1 MDEQLIEQFLSNY
14 DDEFIYFFNS
24 KLIKYSI
31 YELKDVYVRTHIHE
45 IYKLEDD
52 RCGILYDLMDYL
64 EVLSL
69 LLVKIFKMDKKESN
83 YISMFLFGISLSEIV
98 NILMAK
104 YSDSEMILEFVE
116 KLKEYVKPSGIKD
129 VNSFYIKIEKNE
141 NKKIKI

>member
-1 MDEQLIEQFLSNY
+1 MDEEFITEEFLSNY

-24 KLIKYSI
+24 RLIKYSMD
-31 YELKDVYVRTHIHE
+31 ELKDVYVRTHIHE

-64 EVLSL
+64 EVISL

-83 YISMFLFGISLSEIV
+83 HISVFLFGINLSDIV

-104 YSDSEMILEFVE
+104 YSDPEMILEFVE
-116 KLKEYVKPSGIKD
+116 KLKEYVKPSGIKT
-129 VNSFYIKIEKNE
+129 STAFT
-141 NKKIKI
+141 